1 MASGQTK
8 VRKREKR
15 SPAQQVQLPP
25 RFRERAH
32 RGHTILVDLY
42 ITLGKALIDGRR
54 TVEGY
59 WRIDDC
65 FRVARQVRGPEVM
78 PILVFSGFGGDKDA
92 AAEQHTEASVFKA
105 DLEGILRGQGLSWPG
120 IILTETEAKF
130 TVENFLF
137 SIRLVKGVLR
147 RLGPRAA
154 IQQVY
159 VVSTDYHV
167 QRLWDI
173 DRYLLELSD
182 IEPVRRLGREVIPVG
197 APYIYLTCADDCRRW
212 LAQAYVQLHR
222 LSLLQVN
229 LQGLGGFQNETQK
242 VEPETVGELRA
253 VPFSTLPET
262 IRVLEDLQRNVPTLP
277 RKGPLKSK
285 VEYARGELTGV
296 ITGLRTLDEGLRPHV
311 DTPFNE
317 KEMPLWQTSL
327 TALNK
332 ILYPFRG
339 AIDPDEPG

>member
-1 MASGQTK
+1 MTT
-8 VRKREKR
+8 VRQPAEIPPVLAALDPVRIPKRF
-15 SPAQQVQLPP
+15 L
-25 RFRERAH
+25 ERAEQ
-32 RGHTILVDLY
+32 GYTILVDLY
-42 ITLGKALIDGRR
+42 ITLGKALIDFRR

-59 WRIDDC
+59 WRIDEC

-78 PILVFSGFGGDKDA
+78 PVIVFSGWGGEAQDPA
-92 AAEQHTEASVFKA
+92 HTEASVFKA

-120 IILTETEAKF
+120 VILTETEARF

-137 SIRLVKGVLR
+137 SIRLVQELLR

-182 IEPVRRLGREVIPVG
+182 IEPVRRQGREVIPVG
-197 APYIYLTCADDCRRW
+197 APYIYLTCADECRRW
-212 LAQAYVQLHR
+212 LAQAFVQLHR

-229 LQGLGGFQNETQK
+229 LQGLGGFASQTQTIS
-242 VEPETVGELRA
+242 PGTVGELRVA
-253 VPFSTLPET
+253 PFAMLPET

-277 RKGPLKSK
+277 RKGPLRKK
-285 VEYARGELTGV
+285 VEYAGAELPGT
-296 ITGLRTLDEGLRPHV
+296 IPKLRALDEVLRPHV
-311 DTPFNE
+311 DTPFDDRQV
-317 KEMPLWQTSL
+317 PLWTESL
-327 TALNK
+327 AGLNAV
-332 ILYPFRG
+332 LYPFRG
-339 AIDPDEPG
+339 GMDPDEPG